1 MAAGDQTKHARN
13 ERRSSHV
20 SSAGLKSLRIVVAMD
35 ANTKYPWQKAV
46 VAAIV
51 EFRPECLPEKIKTAE
66 RAIALRLCD
75 PEKPGLDEHRML
87 ANALRALRV
96 INPTSP
102 QGTRPKLA

>member
-1 MAAGDQTKHARN
+1 MSVVVHARN
-13 ERRSSHV
+13 EGRSNHV
-20 SSAGLKSLRIVVAMD
+20 SSKGPALLRLVIAMD
-35 ANTKYPWQKAV
+35 ATMKYPWQQAV

-66 RAIALRLCD
+66 RAIAQRLCD
-75 PEKPGLDEHRML
+75 PQEPGLDEHLML

-102 QGTRPKLA
+102 QGKRPM

>member
-1 MAAGDQTKHARN
+1 
-13 ERRSSHV
+13 
-20 SSAGLKSLRIVVAMD
+20 LLRIVIAMD
-35 ANTKYPWQKAV
+35 VNTKYPWQQAV

-66 RAIALRLCD
+66 RAIAQRLCD
-75 PEKPGLDEHRML
+75 PEKPGLDEQLML

-102 QGTRPKLA
+102 QGTRPMRSPRKKLA